1 MTGKKIALIV
11 GGLLGLI
18 VVVGFTVTQTQKSA
32 ITVQTGKVLKQ
43 DVSSI
48 VTASGQIKPMTFVN
62 VGANAM
68 GRITRL
74 FVKEGDKVKKG
85 QMLAQLENVQSTAD
99 VEQMKATLNQAQT
112 DAVAAQAAINTA
124 QAQLKSSRADLA
136 AKKLDYDRAQGL
148 FADKL
153 IAKSEFDT
161 KKALYEVAEALVAQ
175 DQARLAQSQAQL
187 DSARARVSQARAQVT
202 RSSDVLS
209 KTVYNA
215 PFDGT
220 VTNLPVH
227 EGETVVIGIQNSP
240 GSTLMTVADMNVIT
254 AEVQVDETDIVNVA
268 LGQSAEVTI
277 DAIPNK
283 TFKGVIT
290 QIGDNA
296 IIRSTGV
303 STAQSTTGSQE
314 AKDFKVVI
322 TLQNPPEKLRPGLSA
337 TAKITTASAH
347 DALAIPI
354 QALTVRDKKD
364 LEADSGKNKGK
375 KAQPAATPASGA
387 KKESKESQEVQGVFV
402 VTKTKKAEFRTVE
415 TGLTGATEIQIKSG
429 LQEGDEIITG
439 SYKVLRTLKNG
450 ALVKVDNS
458 IAVKSES

>member
-85 QMLAQLENVQSTAD
+85 QMLAQLENVQSAAD

-112 DAVAAQAAINTA
+112 DAIASQAAINTA
-124 QAQLKSSRADLA
+124 QAQLKSSKADLA
-136 AKKLDYDRAQGL
+136 AKKLDYDRAQSL

-161 KKALYEVAEALVAQ
+161 KKALYEVAEALVSQ

-187 DSARARVSQARAQVT
+187 DSARARVTQARAQVT

-209 KTVYNA
+209 KTVYTA

-268 LGQSAEVTI
+268 LGQAAEVTI

-283 TFKGVIT
+283 TFKGLIT

-364 LEADSGKNKGK
+364 LEADGGKNKGK
-375 KAQPAATPASGA
+375 KAVAAATPAPGA
-387 KKESKESQEVQGVFV
+387 KKENQEVQGVFV

-450 ALVKVDNS
+450 ALVKIDNS

>member
-1 MTGKKIALIV
+1 
-11 GGLLGLI
+11 
-18 VVVGFTVTQTQKSA
+18 
-32 ITVQTGKVLKQ
+32 
-43 DVSSI
+43 
-48 VTASGQIKPMTFVN
+48 
-62 VGANAM
+62 
-68 GRITRL
+68 
-74 FVKEGDKVKKG
+74 
-85 QMLAQLENVQSTAD
+85 
-99 VEQMKATLNQAQT
+99 
-112 DAVAAQAAINTA
+112 
-124 QAQLKSSRADLA
+124 
-136 AKKLDYDRAQGL
+136 
-148 FADKL
+148 
-153 IAKSEFDT
+153 
-161 KKALYEVAEALVAQ
+161 
-175 DQARLAQSQAQL
+175 
-187 DSARARVSQARAQVT
+187 
-202 RSSDVLS
+202 
-209 KTVYNA
+209 
-215 PFDGT
+215 
-220 VTNLPVH
+220 
-227 EGETVVIGIQNSP
+227 
-240 GSTLMTVADMNVIT
+240 MTVADMNVIT